1 MNKIKLDTFMDFR
14 MLSSLT
20 FSPNGEKLAYVLTG
34 IDREKKE
41 YVSRLRLRTGDDDR
55 LMVSDGKIGE
65 FYFED
70 EDHLLFVT
78 DRKKLM
84 KSVRS
89 RVGGFTEGDISIT
102 ILQQTDGFLRMTLAG
117 GGEGDLVI
125 YLARAYAEEE
135 GTIPES
141 ESSAS

>member
-1 MNKIKLDTFMDFR
+1 
-14 MLSSLT
+14 
-20 FSPNGEKLAYVLTG
+20 
-34 IDREKKE
+34 
-41 YVSRLRLRTGDDDR
+41 
-55 LMVSDGKIGE
+55 
-65 FYFED
+65 
-70 EDHLLFVT
+70 
-78 DRKKLM
+78 M

-89 RVGGFTEGDISIT
+89 RVGAFTEGDISIT

-135 GTIPES
+135 GTMPES